1 MVTLLDFSSYRFL
14 YLRREEL
21 SSADGIQRLFSY
33 QKGGDPADR
42 PCEIIGLKNKKG
54 HRSSMDDPWPS
65 SFAEQKIKMPG
76 ADLLSH
82 NLATAVS
89 SALEVLTSG
98 FGMGPGVSPPVRAPG
113 NYNII

>member
-1 MVTLLDFSSYRFL
+1 MFHDKAFK
-14 YLRREEL
+14 REP
-21 SSADGIQRLFSY
+21 SRDVPSIS
-33 QKGGDPADR
+33 
-42 PCEIIGLKNKKG
+42 CEFFGLKNKKG

-65 SFAEQKIKMPG
+65 SFAERKIKMPG

>member
-1 MVTLLDFSSYRFL
+1 MAFL
-14 YLRREEL
+14 
-21 SSADGIQRLFSY
+21 
-33 QKGGDPADR
+33 
-42 PCEIIGLKNKKG
+42 
-54 HRSSMDDPWPS
+54 
-65 SFAEQKIKMPG
+65 FAERKIKMPG